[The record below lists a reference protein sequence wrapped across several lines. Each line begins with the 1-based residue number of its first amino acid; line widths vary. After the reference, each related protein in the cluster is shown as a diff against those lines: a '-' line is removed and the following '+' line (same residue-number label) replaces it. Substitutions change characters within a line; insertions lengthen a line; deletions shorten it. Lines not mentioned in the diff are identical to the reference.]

1 MAGGTKKFSL
11 GFNVVLALKKVNN
24 IVTINLNT
32 GLTLLFV
39 KVSEILSEFNL
50 WLYFQSHFRVHFKD
64 PTPSSVPKI
73 YENSPPFVS
82 ELLECACVIYPCHY
96 SFVFLCTH
104 RTTLQPNGLIRSP
117 LRIGRMANIIPY
129 PFLWMSSAC
138 RSCYS
143 TIIWWDVKENQTVE
157 QRKIIWFVTHESSNF
172 CEMIK

>member
-1 MAGGTKKFSL
+1 MEKNSYTQLCYMQIAHHQETNAKTCAQTTPTYSIAGGTKNFSL

-39 KVSEILSEFNL
+39 KVSEISSEFNL

-104 RTTLQPNGLIRSP
+104 RTTLQPNGLIRTP
-117 LRIGRMANIIPY
+117 LRIERMANIIPY
-129 PFLWMSSAC
+129 PFL
-138 RSCYS
+138 
-143 TIIWWDVKENQTVE
+143 
-157 QRKIIWFVTHESSNF
+157 
-172 CEMIK
+172 